1 MGRTYTVP
9 RSVKGESR
17 ILYVFSVVGLIM
29 TVAFGLVGFLIKTLL
44 GGLLPGYS
52 GWIIVG
58 LFAAI
63 GFVVGSL
70 KIPDSNAV
78 GPLKKAGGE
87 KIIDILVRSVTFKK
101 KKKIYIYR
109 YNELENE
116 KGEKK

>member
-17 ILYVFSVVGLIM
+17 ILYVFTVVGLIF
-29 TVAFGLVGFLIKTLL
+29 TVAFGLVGFFIKTLL

-52 GWIIVG
+52 GWIVVG
-58 LFAAI
+58 VFAAI
-63 GFVVGSL
+63 GFVVGTL
-70 KIPDSNAV
+70 KIPDSNVV

-87 KIIDILVRSVTFKK
+87 KILDIVIRSITFMKR
-101 KKKIYIYR
+101 KKIYIYR
-109 YNELENE
+109 YNEFD